1 MGPIGLGFGPKLAP
15 NSGLNPC
22 CETEN
27 RAHLAAFYSA
37 LLVSPSRRRGLGKR
51 TEFQYPSP
59 HSSGQMPGSLG
70 SGALDTQHGSPIV
83 HREDHKAIN
92 VFYYLT
98 GQDKSSPCKAEDSS
112 AKCYKEL

>member
-1 MGPIGLGFGPKLAP
+1 
-15 NSGLNPC
+15 
-22 CETEN
+22 
-27 RAHLAAFYSA
+27 
-37 LLVSPSRRRGLGKR
+37 
-51 TEFQYPSP
+51 
-59 HSSGQMPGSLG
+59 MPGSLG